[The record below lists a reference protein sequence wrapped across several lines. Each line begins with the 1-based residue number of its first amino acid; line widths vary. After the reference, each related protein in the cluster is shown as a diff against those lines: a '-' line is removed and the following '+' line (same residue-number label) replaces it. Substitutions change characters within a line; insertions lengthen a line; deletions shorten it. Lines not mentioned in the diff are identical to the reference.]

1 MVGMDSLK
9 GFLKVAVLCIS
20 QFSSDN
26 LKFYRFFFELHNGCL
41 MQPAK
46 ISLRWCLDIRS

>member
-9 GFLKVAVLCIS
+9 GFLKVAVLCIL

-26 LKFYRFFFELHNGCL
+26 LKFYRFFIELQKWML
-41 MQPAK
+41 MQPVK
-46 ISLRWCLDIRS
+46 N

>member
-9 GFLKVAVLCIS
+9 GFLKVAVLCIL
-20 QFSSDN
+20 QHWSDN
-26 LKFYRFFFELHNGCL
+26 LKFYRFLIELQNGCL

-46 ISLRWCLDIRS
+46 ISMR